1 VNPLRKDNRPHIF
14 KGHVIWFLAGGSHR
28 AELRIMND
36 ASPSRRFV
44 SVALLFACCM
54 ALQAC
59 SIPGAIKPPILR
71 PEFQTQFA
79 YLLAG
84 DGSTPWVATK
94 VEPSAD
100 KTAQPP
106 ATAPEAA
113 SAAPEPRP
121 VEPPT
126 APRAALPPLRASQT
140 VNFPAPATF
149 DGSAGVRRDPNGRPY
164 FVDYYQSAVARS
176 NEAGAG
182 ARNEILHDLIAVI
195 DANYREFEMDLRG
208 DRNVKDVLVRT
219 AAMTLSGTAAV
230 MDAGSTGRILSAIS
244 GGLIGANA
252 IVDEEIFLN
261 YSTQLIQMQMQLD
274 RSTRRDV
281 LEQGMTRSVGQYP
294 LGSALCDVVDYYYA
308 GTVTN
313 ALHQL
318 VVRKGAELQIAQ
330 TVDQQVAARRNV
342 AESERAELLARQK
355 AREADAKREQLEAEA
370 KLKNAGGGA
379 APPPGGGEAG
389 EPRGGSAGERPADQ
403 PKPPASPTPAPP
415 APGTPSPT
423 PPSSPTPAPSP
434 RPGTPRQ

>member
-1 VNPLRKDNRPHIF
+1 MHGAF
-14 KGHVIWFLAGGSHR
+14 HT
-28 AELRIMND
+28 
-36 ASPSRRFV
+36 RRLIP
-44 SVALLFACCM
+44 VALLVASCF
-54 ALQAC
+54 ALQGC
-59 SIPGAIKPPILR
+59 SIPGATKPPILR

-84 DGSTPWVATK
+84 DGATPWVASK
-94 VEPSAD
+94 VEPA
-100 KTAQPP
+100 A
-106 ATAPEAA
+106 EAA
-113 SAAPEPRP
+113 SR
-121 VEPPT
+121 PPT
-126 APRAALPPLRASQT
+126 VAPNASVAEIPSDRRPEEAPSPPKPPMPPLRASQN
-140 VNFPAPATF
+140 VSFPVPATF
-149 DGSAGVRRDPNGRPY
+149 DASVGVRRDPNGRPY

-176 NEAGAG
+176 NDAGAG

-281 LEQGMTRSVGQYP
+281 LEQGMTRTIGQYP

-318 VVRKGAELQIAQ
+318 VVRKGAELQLAQ
-330 TVDQQVAARRNV
+330 TIDQQVAARRSV

-355 AREADAKREQLEAEA
+355 TREADAKREQLEAEA
-370 KLKNAGGGA
+370 KLKSAGGGP
-379 APPPGGGEAG
+379 APAG
-389 EPRGGSAGERPADQ
+389 SPTDQ
-403 PKPPASPTPAPP
+403 PASPESPA
-415 APGTPSPT
+415 
-423 PPSSPTPAPSP
+423 SPTPAPSP
-434 RPGTPRQ
+434 RPNTPPR